1 MNSKEEHFSK
11 VAILLFAQSEEKESA
26 TKPLVCNK
34 EQTLLFWRKMNE
46 LVLKN
51 IKKTGIPYFVSN
63 ENDQVGVVFG
73 ERLLNSINKII
84 NLGFDKVVIVG
95 NDCPELKCNHLIEAI
110 TQLQKNNF
118 VIGGNF
124 KGGTYL
130 IGITKAVFNA
140 EDFVT
145 VNWQTKT
152 VFNELKVLFK
162 ESSLAYLPLL
172 NDCNVAADLRKIIL
186 RLSFSDTIIRFI
198 TLLLQ
203 VRSQISTIENSI
215 ILNPITSLNLNKG
228 SPSFRVISL

>member
-1 MNSKEEHFSK
+1 MISKEEHFSK
-11 VAILLFAQSEEKESA
+11 VAILLFAQSEEKES
-26 TKPLVCNK
+26 TSKPLVCNK

-46 LVLKN
+46 RVLKT
-51 IKKTGIPYFVSN
+51 IKKSEIPYFISD
-63 ENDQVGVVFG
+63 ERDQVGVTFG
-73 ERLLNSINKII
+73 ERLSNSITKII
-84 NLGFDKVVIVG
+84 NLGFDKVIIVG
-95 NDCPELKCNHLIEAI
+95 NDCVELKSNHLIEAV
-110 TQLQKNNF
+110 TQLKKNNF

-130 IGITKAVFNA
+130 IGITKTVFNA
-140 EDFVT
+140 EDFVA

-152 VFNELKVLFK
+152 VFNELNVLFK

-172 NDCNVAADLRKIIL
+172 NDCNVAADLSKIIL
-186 RLSFSDTIIRFI
+186 RLSFSDAIIRFI

-228 SPSFRVISL
+228 SPSFRLISL